1 MNLKVYQTKF
11 MLYNKTRSM
20 KKLIFIFFVVS
31 ANSFGQKAINF
42 IDTNAT
48 WNVARTYPHGNI
60 QNPNFVET
68 ITKTYGF
75 RGDTVIGT
83 EVWRKFYMTR
93 DTFIIQSSN
102 LTKAGFLCEKN
113 RVILFRDLDGTIDT
127 LYNFNLHTGDSVKYT
142 LSGTGYYIRVSDV
155 DTIII
160 QGSAHKRFYFTEPP
174 VVAFDY
180 LHEVWIEGIGSIHG
194 PLFPASPTKFS
205 TELPDSMN
213 LTCYK
218 IKDTV
223 LWYNHDYTDCFI
235 DIILPDNISE
245 QTVEGKVFP
254 NPVNDE
260 LNIEFPH
267 SANED
272 MVVSVFDLAG
282 KPVLTQI
289 HQVKRQL
296 IINTGNLKNSFYILQ
311 IESGIN
317 TYRTKFIKQ

>member
-1 MNLKVYQTKF
+1 MKRLIYLFF
-11 MLYNKTRSM
+11 M
-20 KKLIFIFFVVS
+20 VS

-75 RGDTVIGT
+75 EGDTVIGT
-83 EVWRKFYMTR
+83 DTWSKFYMTG
-93 DTFIIQSSN
+93 DTAFRPSSN
-102 LTKAGFLCEKN
+102 LTEAGCLRESN
-113 RVILFRDLDGTIDT
+113 HLVLYRGLNGTVDT

-142 LSGTGYYIRVSDV
+142 ISGTGYYIRVSHIDS
-155 DTIII
+155 III
-160 QGSAHKRFYFTEPP
+160 NGRAQKRFNFTEPP
-174 VVAFDY
+174 VTAFDY

-194 PLFPASPTKFS
+194 PLFPDGPTKFS
-205 TELPDSMN
+205 TEIPDSMN

-223 LWYNHDYTDCFI
+223 LWYNSDYTDCFI

-245 QTVEGKVFP
+245 QALDGKVFP
-254 NPVNDE
+254 NPVTNE
-260 LNIEFPH
+260 LNIEFPQ
-267 SANED
+267 STDED
-272 MVVSVFDLAG
+272 AVVSVYDPAG
-282 KPVLTQI
+282 RPVLTQL
-289 HQVKRQL
+289 HKVKGRL
-296 IINTGNLKNSFYILQ
+296 TIDTGNLKNSFYILQ